1 MAEKERAK
9 ALVREQR
16 ERDRLEKEKERMARV
31 EKLQRAHSLAQQ
43 QANSSGG
50 GGGGGSRATAAAAA
64 SAAARNDSDA
74 DADSDIDPEE
84 AAANKKEYQ
93 QRIVQLW
100 KDKAKK
106 PPKPGGSAAQG
117 AAHWTQRASLCGR
130 AEPAQRMRPFRSR
143 CERRAHCACCTA
155 RHRPLTA
162 LLIQSDPLQNHPAQH
177 DPGRVPRAH
186 LEGERQRSRLGHL
199 LGQQGVD
206 P

>member
-1 MAEKERAK
+1 MSTPAMAEKERAK

-43 QANSSGG
+43 QANSGGG
-50 GGGGGSRATAAAAA
+50 GGGGGSRTTAAAAA

-74 DADSDIDPEE
+74 DADSDSDPEE

-117 AAHWTQRASLCGR
+117 AARRTGRIAVNAPDLFDRPDVHRAPCS
-130 AEPAQRMRPFRSR
+130 
-143 CERRAHCACCTA
+143 HCACCVTLCA
-155 RHRPLTA
+155 RATHWLP
-162 LLIQSDPLQNHPAQH
+162 SSNHP
-177 DPGRVPRAH
+177 V
-186 LEGERQRSRLGHL
+186 
-199 LGQQGVD
+199 
-206 P
+206 